1 MKWKVCFQKV
11 PHAATHGDRC
21 GNAVHG
27 SFTCVYLHH
36 LSEWCCR
43 NPASH
48 CPCTDRISIK
58 DLLLSNALV
67 VSMPPIGL
75 LRCNAVLEDL
85 QTFLKQQPLLRWP
98 YGGVHHL
105 HAYFAFEHNGFQHG
119 EPDGTALWKGTVS
132 FSYYFFF
139 YYYYFYYYYYCY
151 YLEDRFDS
159 FCTMKLRFG
168 GTSRTCKWLRSPPF
182 ISPLGHLEGEQPYLR
197 DLLTKGY

>member
-58 DLLLSNALV
+58 DLLFRNALV

-105 HAYFAFEHNGFQHG
+105 HAYSTFEHNGFQHG
-119 EPDGTALWKGTVS
+119 EPDGTALWQGTVS
-132 FSYYFFF
+132 FPTTSSSTTTTTTTSTTTITTATAWRIVLIRFVQWNYD
-139 YYYYFYYYYYCY
+139 
-151 YLEDRFDS
+151 LEEHPGLVSDYDH
-159 FCTMKLRFG
+159 
-168 GTSRTCKWLRSPPF
+168 P
-182 ISPLGHLEGEQPYLR
+182 HL
-197 DLLTKGY
+197 